1 MLAMKNYTLQF
12 DRPLVAVQ
20 LVSPATVE
28 GGLLTGDPVGTSI
41 RPGDDPSDA
50 DLEKIEELLTQ
61 ISSDVKQLQG
71 QHTENLQRLK
81 TMSVELAIMMVRKIV
96 GSSADIQTQR
106 MVQLLGEALNRTE
119 PAVGIHLHPQDLTKL
134 EFITAKNASLDLQT
148 LNVVADESIEAGEC
162 RIDYAT
168 YELTSSLA
176 QQIEE
181 IEQRLMEV
189 VNEQ

>member
-1 MLAMKNYTLQF
+1 MINLTLQF
-12 DRPLVAVQ
+12 DRPLFAVQ
-20 LVSPATVE
+20 LVSPTSAG
-28 GGLLTGDPVGTSI
+28 GGLLTGEPVGTSI
-41 RPGDDPSDA
+41 RPDDDRSDA
-50 DLEKIEELLTQ
+50 DLDEIEELLTQ

-71 QHTENLQRLK
+71 RHTENLQRLK

-96 GSSADIQTQR
+96 GSSEDIQTQR
-106 MVQLLGEALNRTE
+106 MEQLLVEALNRTE
-119 PAVGIHLHPQDLTKL
+119 PAVGIHLHPQDLTRL
-134 EFITAKNASLDLQT
+134 EFITAKNASLGLRT

-181 IEQRLMEV
+181 FEHRLMEV